1 MIIRISSFRVWL
13 RFLLTYTASFA
24 NSTGV
29 DGQDSHTGSTRLS
42 LHTSRRRAPQTL
54 TSTMMYVWKF
64 GLNCENCLVHCLIS
78 QWFASPACTELE
90 AIVMDW
96 AAKMLRLHSTSWNA
110 NGVGGGVIQVRSCFS
125 PARLQAQLFSLS
137 ALWQNTASDSTL
149 TAIVAARARYLNEH
163 PGTTLESLV
172 IYVTTQTH
180 ASGAKAGK
188 ILALRVRAIDV
199 DVVVTTDNMVTV
211 LSVVS

>member
-1 MIIRISSFRVWL
+1 MQTGLVEGLSKSDPV
-13 RFLLTYTASFA
+13 FLLHVYRL
-24 NSTGV
+24 NSSPYLLAGRI
-29 DGQDSHTGSTRLS
+29 QRLT
-42 LHTSRRRAPQTL
+42 HTL
-54 TSTMMYVWKF
+54 T
-64 GLNCENCLVHCLIS
+64 
-78 QWFASPACTELE
+78 
-90 AIVMDW
+90 D
-96 AAKMLRLHSTSWNA
+96 
-110 NGVGGGVIQVRSCFS
+110 
-125 PARLQAQLFSLS
+125 
-137 ALWQNTASDSTL
+137 
-149 TAIVAARARYLNEH
+149 IVAARARYLNEH